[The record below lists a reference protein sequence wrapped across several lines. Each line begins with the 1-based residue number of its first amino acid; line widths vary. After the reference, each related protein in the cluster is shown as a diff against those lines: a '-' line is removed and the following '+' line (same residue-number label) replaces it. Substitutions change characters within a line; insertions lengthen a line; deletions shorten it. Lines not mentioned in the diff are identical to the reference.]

1 MLKKTSY
8 EETESESVES
18 SIQRDPTVVETDA
31 IEAVQMK

>member
-8 EETESESVES
+8 EETGSESIES
-18 SIQRDPTVVETDA
+18 SIRKDPTVVEPDE